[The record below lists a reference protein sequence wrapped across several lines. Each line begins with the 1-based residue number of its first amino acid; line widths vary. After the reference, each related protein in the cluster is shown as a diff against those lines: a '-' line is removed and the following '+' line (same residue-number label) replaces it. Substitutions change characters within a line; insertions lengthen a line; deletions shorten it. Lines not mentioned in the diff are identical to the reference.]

1 MHEEEHSWKECIRKA
16 SALVN
21 PVSEKENAK
30 KVSSK
35 KKDLSDWSIENP
47 LGAILVEQPLGYLK
61 WKKEES

>member
-61 WKKEES
+61 